1 MRISGQASGINETRR
16 EIQRLIGKLT
26 RMKKYFSQVGRYVQS
41 QTIHER
47 FDKEQAPSG
56 EKWKP
61 LSSSRV
67 KQRMKRHKSGNMK
80 ILQDTGELRR
90 SIKYQADD
98 EGVTIGS
105 SLNYAKLHQFGGT
118 ITAKREG
125 TYKHN
130 YSKTKREGERYSYT
144 RQVRIPARPYLGIT
158 QPEVDHIKELLIQ
171 YLKRGG

>member
-1 MRISGQASGINETRR
+1 MRISGQLAGLNGAQR
-16 EIQRLIGKLT
+16 EITRLIVKLT
-26 RMKKYFSQVGRYVQS
+26 KARKYFENVGRYVQR

-47 FDKEQAPSG
+47 FDKEQSPNG

-98 EGVTIGS
+98 EGVIIGS
-105 SLNYAKLHQFGGT
+105 NLNYAKLHQFGGT
-118 ITAKREG
+118 RTLKREG

-130 YSKTKREGERYSYT
+130 YSKTKREGERYSYQ
-144 RQVRIPARPYLGIT
+144 RQIRIPARPYLGIT
-158 QPEVDHIKELLIQ
+158 QSEVEHIKELLIQ
-171 YLKRGG
+171 YMKRGE